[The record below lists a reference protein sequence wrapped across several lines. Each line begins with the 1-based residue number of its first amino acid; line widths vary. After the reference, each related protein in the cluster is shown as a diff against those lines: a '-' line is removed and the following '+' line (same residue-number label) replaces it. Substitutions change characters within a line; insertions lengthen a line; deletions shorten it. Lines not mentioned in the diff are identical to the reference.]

1 MLDNNYR
8 DVVSD
13 KGDYSDVR
21 HTDIAMPV
29 RRWLS
34 GERNIKSLISNFD
47 KSFTK
52 LGIENNIR
60 KYEPP
65 KRKPD
70 LSILGT
76 DDEKVTQPA
85 TMGIEPDNQGADSR
99 ETGFS
104 GSNKLPGDQ
113 GADSRE
119 TGFSGSNKLPGDQG
133 ADSRETGFSGSNKL
147 PAKISSAAV
156 RKPGDYEEFDASPD
170 PRDRGPET
178 FRQPY
183 VEPTSKYEPE
193 DTDRLDTGSRSPVNY
208 NQHDIKRLTDL
219 ASRSGRNQPTLST
232 ALIEPKNTDLG
243 SYFTQKGG
251 QSQKQPA
258 ASKPSNL
265 GLGSYFTQK
274 GGQSQKQPATSSV
287 EPGGLNLNGL
297 KSSNTKLIVPQEVG
311 KTTSNNLNPDIIK
324 TVNRADALKKIP
336 KGNEQDYI

>member
-8 DVVSD
+8 EVVSD

-21 HTDIAMPV
+21 RTDIAMPV

-34 GERNIKSLISNFD
+34 GERDIKSLISNFD

-65 KRKPD
+65 KPEPD
-70 LSILGT
+70 PSILGT

-85 TMGIEPDNQGADSR
+85 TTGIEPDN
-99 ETGFS
+99 
-104 GSNKLPGDQ
+104 Q

-170 PRDRGPET
+170 PRNRNPKT
-178 FRQPY
+178 FRSASPTYTPIQS
-183 VEPTSKYEPE
+183 TSKYEPE
-193 DTDRLDTGSRSPVNY
+193 DTDYLDTGSTRPVNY
-208 NQHDIKRLTDL
+208 SKQDIERLSRL
-219 ASRSGRNQPTLST
+219 ARAGKAATYAEPKPKKISTAVINTPSSKQAMSLGNNKQPTTRGVSSNVL
-232 ALIEPKNTDLG
+232 NTPSSRQAMGLG
-243 SYFTQKGG
+243 NN
-251 QSQKQPA
+251 KQPTTRGLTKGA
-258 ASKPSNL
+258 NSSFPNMSNS
-265 GLGSYFTQK
+265 GTNTF
-274 GGQSQKQPATSSV
+274 
-287 EPGGLNLNGL
+287 LNLDKNDY
-297 KSSNTKLIVPQEVG
+297 KIAPFDREQ
-311 KTTSNNLNPDIIK
+311 
-324 TVNRADALKKIP
+324 ALKKIP
-336 KGNEQDYI
+336 KGNKKDFI